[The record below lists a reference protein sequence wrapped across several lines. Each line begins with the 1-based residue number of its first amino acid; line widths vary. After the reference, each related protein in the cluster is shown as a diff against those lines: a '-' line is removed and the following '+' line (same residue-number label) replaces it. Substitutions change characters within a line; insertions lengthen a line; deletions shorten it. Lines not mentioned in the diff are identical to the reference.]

1 MKKQKLTAKL
11 RECVKKRL
19 SLSQGDRDFV
29 SAVYDA
35 FRRLLDNRCIQIGS
49 YPRFTAIRPLHDL
62 DILYLLWQ
70 WNNASHDPAN
80 LLKVLHKRIKEEY
93 ENPTRYNLVVSLQT
107 HSVSVCFK
115 NGDAEVFSVDIVPAY
130 AHSKNEFGQD
140 TYRIPEIIRHKHG
153 AKRTTFYETLIREH
167 REVQWIVSDPR
178 GYIEVAKIVN
188 NANADFRRTVKFVKG
203 WKNACKVQRED
214 FALKSFHIEQ
224 IVTIIFQEQ
233 SGFDIFDGLFTFF
246 FTLPERICEPSIKDR
261 VDGSKYI
268 DAYLDDLTKEQ
279 RDAITQARD
288 CLLKTL
294 ETMAED
300 ESADCLLD
308 IDFYKRACASEQYL
322 FDFNIPTLTDEE
334 FSFDIK
340 GEVQQRGGGFR
351 KFILNVIGLIS
362 IDRRI
367 NFRIKGPVP
376 NVDLFKWKV
385 KNDDNSPQP
394 RGEITDHQ
402 TRNDPEHTKYIGEHF
417 VECYAILD
425 EVCVA
430 KARQSVKL
438 GR

>member
-29 SAVYDA
+29 SAVYDS
-35 FRRLLDNRCIQIGS
+35 FRRLLDDHCIQIGS
-49 YPRFTAIRPLHDL
+49 YPRFTAIKPLHDL
-62 DILYLLWQ
+62 DILYLLGQ
-70 WNNASHDPAN
+70 WNEASHDPSSQ
-80 LLKVLHKRIKEEY
+80 LKALHKRIKEEY
-93 ENPTRYNLVVSLQT
+93 ENPTRYRLEVSLQT
-107 HSVSVCFK
+107 HSVSVCFR
-115 NGDAEVFSVDIVPAY
+115 NGEVEVFSVDIVPAY

-140 TYRIPEIIRHKHG
+140 TYRIPEIVRHKHG
-153 AKRTTFYETLIREH
+153 VKRSAFYETLAREH
-167 REVQWIVSDPR
+167 REVQWIISDPR
-178 GYIEVAKIVN
+178 GYIEVAKILNDV
-188 NANADFRRTVKFVKG
+188 NADFRRTVKFVKG
-203 WKNACKVQRED
+203 WKNACKEQRED

-233 SGFDIFDGLFTFF
+233 SRFDIFDGIFTFF
-246 FTLPERICEPSIKDR
+246 VILPERINEPSIKDR
-261 VDGSKYI
+261 ADGSKYI
-268 DAYLDDLTKEQ
+268 DAYLNDLTKQQ

-288 CLLKTL
+288 YFLKTL

-308 IDFYKRACASEQYL
+308 IDFYKRVCLSEQYL
-322 FDFNIPTLTDEE
+322 FDFNIPTLTDEQ

-340 GEVQQRGGGFR
+340 GEVQQREGGFR
-351 KFILNVIGLIS
+351 KFILDAIGLIP

-367 NFRIKGPVP
+367 KFRIKGPVP
-376 NVDLFKWKV
+376 NVDIFKWKV
-385 KNDDNSPQP
+385 KNADNSPQP

-425 EVCVA
+425 GVCVA

-438 GR
+438 ER